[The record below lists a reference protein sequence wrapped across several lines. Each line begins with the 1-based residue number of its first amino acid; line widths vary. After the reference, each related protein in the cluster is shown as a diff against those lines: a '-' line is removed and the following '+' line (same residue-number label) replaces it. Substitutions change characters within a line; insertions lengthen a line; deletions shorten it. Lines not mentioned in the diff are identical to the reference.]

1 MRAAVYTRISSDP
14 TGQQLGVTRQLDEC
28 TALAE
33 RLGWDITEIYT
44 DNDLSAYSGKRRPG
58 FEQMLADMKAGQ
70 FEALLCWHTDRL
82 YRSMRDLEKLIEIAD
97 ERRVQLRTV
106 VGGDLDL
113 STSAGRM
120 LGRILGATAR
130 QESEHKAE
138 RQRSANEQRAAAGA
152 WVKAGLRPF
161 GYTKNGEP
169 LEPEASAYRQAVAD
183 VLAGRSLRSIS
194 TEWNQRGLLSSRGY
208 KWSNLTLRKMLV
220 NPLYAGLRT
229 HRGKVVAQGDWQPLV
244 DPDTHRGLQAFLSDP
259 ARRPG
264 LAFEIKYMGSG
275 RYICGRCGAK
285 MYAARPNGPD
295 RLLYVCRE
303 NYHLARA
310 GKPLDEY
317 VETLVLGY
325 LSDPETR
332 QRLTVLLDGET
343 VDVDGLHTR
352 RAALQARLDDLA
364 AMFAA
369 GDIDGSQLRRGTA
382 DLRQQL
388 AGVDKV
394 LADLARKSPAADLI
408 TAGDA
413 IREHWDRLT
422 PDLKGKV
429 VSEICTV
436 TVLPPPPGIK
446 WFTAPSGPTQAE
458 WERFGDY
465 LDIAW
470 KAT

>member
-28 TALAE
+28 KALAE
-33 RLGWDITEIYT
+33 RLGWDIRETYS
-44 DNDLSAYSGKRRPG
+44 DNDISAYSGKRRPS
-58 FEQMLADMKAGQ
+58 FERLLTDMKAGQ
-70 FEALLCWHTDRL
+70 FEALLAWHPDRL
-82 YRSMRDLEKLIEIAD
+82 YRSMRDLERLIEVAD
-97 ERRVQLRTV
+97 ERRVRLRTV

-113 STSAGRM
+113 GTSAGRM

-138 RQRSANEQRAAAGA
+138 RQRSANEQRAAAGE
-152 WVKAGLRPF
+152 WVKSGQRPF
-161 GYTKNGEP
+161 GYTKTGEP

-194 TEWNQRGLLSSRGY
+194 IEWNQRGLLTTRGY
-208 KWSNLTLRKMLV
+208 QWTNLTLRKMLT
-220 NPLYAGLRT
+220 NPLHAGLRA
-229 HRGKVVAQGDWQPLV
+229 HRGKVVAQGNWEPLV

-259 ARRPG
+259 SRRPG
-264 LAFEIKYMGSG
+264 LAFELKHMGSG

-285 MYAARPNGPD
+285 MYASYPKGRT
-295 RLLYVCRE
+295 RLLYVCRAK
-303 NYHLARA
+303 YHLARA

-317 VETLVLGY
+317 METLVLGY

-332 QRLTVLLDGET
+332 QRLTVQLEGET

-352 RAALQARLDDLA
+352 RAALQARLDELA

-369 GDIDGSQLRRGTA
+369 GDIDGSQLKRGTA
-382 DLRQQL
+382 DLRMQL
-388 AGVDKV
+388 AGVDTV

-413 IREHWDRLT
+413 IREHWDQLT

-429 VSEICTV
+429 LQEICTV
-436 TVLPPPPGIK
+436 TVKPIPPGLK
-446 WFTAPSGPTQAE
+446 WFTAPDGPTQAE
-458 WERFGDY
+458 WERFGSY
-465 LDIAW
+465 LDIEW
-470 KAT
+470 K